1 MGSTRLPPLHCATR
15 WRKAG
20 AQGGADMEV
29 SRGAAR
35 SPDPKPGRSPLGRSR
50 RTRQAGT
57 GSRSTGLTPPVDGF
71 PDGEA
76 TSPRVARPALRPRL
90 PVPTQ
95 PVFSGKL
102 GAAAVIP
109 TTSGRRDV
117 HPGGA
122 SGTRPAGSPE
132 APHLVPQ
139 TAWPAMPRPE
149 LQGAG
154 THGRLGAITGQL
166 VMSHVPPQRTP
177 APPRAAV
184 CRAVT

>member
-1 MGSTRLPPLHCATR
+1 MPTWRSPGAPL
-15 WRKAG
+15 G
-20 AQGGADMEV
+20 AQTPSPAGRPSAGLAGRDRRA
-29 SRGAAR
+29 RGHAPRDSLHLSMA
-35 SPDPKPGRSPLGRSR
+35 S
-50 RTRQAGT
+50 
-57 GSRSTGLTPPVDGF
+57 LT
-71 PDGEA
+71 
-76 TSPRVARPALRPRL
+76 ARPRRQGWPGPRSARVSL
-90 PVPTQ
+90 SLHK

-102 GAAAVIP
+102 GAAAVIS

-117 HPGGA
+117 HPGRA

-139 TAWPAMPRPE
+139 TAWPATPRPE

-154 THGRLGAITGQL
+154 TRGRLGAITGQL